1 MPHTLHWTQH
11 RGHATH
17 ARTGSLWGGN
27 RMPLRHVC
35 LVAGALV
42 CLLVGP
48 MAALAQTWTRH
59 RYVTDGFEVEF
70 SGDVKVVP
78 TQLSAETLKKIVRS
92 TDYQQDAGEYVYIV
106 GASLLLVDVNFENGV
121 KQSFEA
127 LKCKLRTN
135 DAVLSFPGGRAR
147 EVFGTDCHDGN
158 YRVEARYYTKGK
170 WFYQVVCLFKKNSG
184 YDQGARR
191 FVTSFKVIE

>member
-1 MPHTLHWTQH
+1 MPRSRAPVPL
-11 RGHATH
+11 
-17 ARTGSLWGGN
+17 GGN
-27 RMPLRHVC
+27 RMTLRRKH
-35 LVAGALV
+35 LLAGVLI
-42 CLLVGP
+42 CLLAGQ
-48 MAALAQTWTRH
+48 MSAHAQTWSKH

-78 TQLSAETLKKIVRS
+78 TQLNAETLKKIVRS
-92 TDYQQDAGEYVYIV
+92 TDYQQDDGDRVHIV
-106 GASLLLVDVNFENGV
+106 GASLLLVDVNFDNGV

-127 LKCKLRTN
+127 LKCKVRTK